1 MANSTVYALDA
12 GGNKI
17 ETLTK
22 EQILAAIQAAVETGQ
37 IPETLAAAIESI
49 IEQNTS
55 ANIKFWVGTQAQF
68 LELADTEE
76 NTLYFITDLT
86 TVKDISDAL
95 DTLTQGL
102 NNGTIT
108 VKKASEADK
117 ATEVTE
123 KINGKNLSDIFDS
136 DGTTA
141 KKATSVK
148 KYCHLINARATS
160 PDNAAGRNNQVT
172 AVIFVITSKSEE
184 YNANSFIN
192 DHANIKRFIANGYL
206 KEGEDYH
213 SFSIGWGNFIEQY
226 SSPGKIEY
234 AVVFNSESDVSSNM
248 TYYFFAS
255 DFTDFKDTV
264 IPL

>member
-68 LELADTEE
+68 LELENTEE

-86 TVKDISDAL
+86 TVKDISSAL

-102 NNGTIT
+102 KDGSIT

-123 KINGKNLSDIFDS
+123 KINGKNIFDIFES

-141 KKATSVK
+141 KKATSVE
-148 KYCHLINARATS
+148 KYCHLINAKAVSSNGKQAT
-160 PDNAAGRNNQVT
+160 V
-172 AVIFVITSKSEE
+172 VIFVITSKSEE

-192 DHANIKRFIANGYL
+192 DHANIRRFIANGYF
-206 KEGEDYH
+206 KESDDY
-213 SFSIGWGNFIEQY
+213 SFSIGWGNFTEQY
-226 SSPGKIEY
+226 SSPGKREY
-234 AVVFNSESDVSSNM
+234 AVEFKRESDSSVNDSSF
-248 TYYFFAS
+248 YFFAS
-255 DFTDFKDTV
+255 AFTDFEDTV